1 MQVNSRYQNYK
12 GKQAIDLGCLPLLLA
27 RYVKIYVQ
35 IYDKKN
41 YKWAEFFRAKHHK
54 PVKVLE
60 SYDPDRKY

>member
-1 MQVNSRYQNYK
+1 MSRYKN
-12 GKQAIDLGCLPLLLA
+12 
-27 RYVKIYVQ
+27 
-35 IYDKKN
+35 DKKN